1 MTTHKTISSLSIAAI
16 ALMAAAVPA
25 MAQGQTEPSG
35 KSVLSDSATTVVEQT
50 IASNL
55 ESSTARKSR
64 TLTPNVEPA
73 ANSAA
78 RAHKPLVLS
87 ASAFKGQNHFTSTA
101 NNSNFANQVNFKDA
115 GPIDPGAKRQFRAD
129 ESEITRTKSVA
140 FVPSLGQ
147 KLPE

>member
-35 KSVLSDSATTVVEQT
+35 KSVSSDSATTVVEQT

-55 ESSTARKSR
+55 ESSTVRSR
-64 TLTPNVEPA
+64 AINANAEPA

-78 RAHKPLVLS
+78 RANKPLVLS

-101 NNSNFANQVNFKDA
+101 NNNFANQVNFKDA

-129 ESEITRTKSVA
+129 ESEITRTRQVA
-140 FVPSLGQ
+140 FVPSRGQ
-147 KLPE
+147 TLPE

>member
-35 KSVLSDSATTVVEQT
+35 KSVSGDGAPTIIEQT
-50 IASNL
+50 IASNV
-55 ESSTARKSR
+55 ESSTVRKSHAT
-64 TLTPNVEPA
+64 TLNVEPTA
-73 ANSAA
+73 KNAVRANQ
-78 RAHKPLVLS
+78 LVLS
-87 ASAFKGQNHFTSTA
+87 ASAFKGQNQFTSTA

-115 GPIDPGAKRQFRAD
+115 GPMDPGARKQFRAD
-129 ESEITRTKSVA
+129 ESDVTRTKSVA

>member
-35 KSVLSDSATTVVEQT
+35 KSVSSDGATTVVEQT

-55 ESSTARKSR
+55 ESSTVRSR
-64 TLTPNVEPA
+64 AINPNVEPA

-78 RAHKPLVLS
+78 RANKPLVFS
-87 ASAFKGQNHFTSTA
+87 ASAFKGQNHFTATA
-101 NNSNFANQVNFKDA
+101 NNNNFANQVNFKDA

>member
-35 KSVLSDSATTVVEQT
+35 KSVSSDGATTVVEQT

-55 ESSTARKSR
+55 ESSTVRSR
-64 TLTPNVEPA
+64 AINPNVEPA

-78 RAHKPLVLS
+78 RANKPLVFS
-87 ASAFKGQNHFTSTA
+87 ASAFSGQNHFTSTG
-101 NNSNFANQVNFKDA
+101 NNNFASQVNFKDA
-115 GPIDPGAKRQFRAD
+115 GPVDPGAKRQFRAD

>member
-35 KSVLSDSATTVVEQT
+35 KSVSGDGATTVIEQT
-50 IASNL
+50 IASNI
-55 ESSTARKSR
+55 ESSIVRKSR
-64 TLTPNVEPA
+64 ATTNVEPA
-73 ANSAA
+73 ANNAV
-78 RAHKPLVLS
+78 RAGKLVLS
-87 ASAFKGQNHFTSTA
+87 ASAFKGQNNFLSTA
-101 NNSNFANQVNFKDA
+101 NHSNFANQVNFKDA
-115 GPIDPGAKRQFRAD
+115 GPIDPGARKQFRAD
-129 ESEITRTKSVA
+129 ESDVTRTKSVA

>member
-35 KSVLSDSATTVVEQT
+35 KSVSGDGATTVIEQT
-50 IASNL
+50 IASNI
-55 ESSTARKSR
+55 ESSTVRKSR
-64 TLTPNVEPA
+64 ATTNVDPA
-73 ANSAA
+73 ANNAV
-78 RAHKPLVLS
+78 RAGKLVLS
-87 ASAFKGQNHFTSTA
+87 ASAFKGQNNFLSTA
-101 NNSNFANQVNFKDA
+101 NHSNFANQVNFKDA
-115 GPIDPGAKRQFRAD
+115 GPIDPGARKQFRAD
-129 ESEITRTKSVA
+129 ESDVTRTKSVA

>member
-35 KSVLSDSATTVVEQT
+35 KSVSGDGATTVIEQT
-50 IASNL
+50 IASNI
-55 ESSTARKSR
+55 ESSIVRKSR
-64 TLTPNVEPA
+64 ATTNVEPA
-73 ANSAA
+73 ANNAV
-78 RAHKPLVLS
+78 RTGKLVLS
-87 ASAFKGQNHFTSTA
+87 ASAFKGQNNFLSTA
-101 NNSNFANQVNFKDA
+101 NHSNFANQVNFKNA
-115 GPIDPGAKRQFRAD
+115 GPVDPGAKKQFRAD
-129 ESEITRTKSVA
+129 ESDVTRTKSVA

>member
-25 MAQGQTEPSG
+25 LAQSQTEPSG
-35 KSVLSDSATTVVEQT
+35 QNVSANGAATVVEQT

-55 ESSTARKSR
+55 ESSTVKKSR
-64 TLTPNVEPA
+64 AMTPKVGPVVNNAVRT
-73 ANSAA
+73 N
-78 RAHKPLVLS
+78 KPLVLS
-87 ASAFKGQNHFTSTA
+87 ASAFKGQNNFTSTT
-101 NNSNFANQVNFKDA
+101 NTSNFANQVSFKDA
-115 GPIDPGAKRQFRAD
+115 GPMDPGAKKQFRAD
-129 ESEITRTKSVA
+129 ESDVARTKSVA

>member
-35 KSVLSDSATTVVEQT
+35 KSVSGDGATTVIEQT
-50 IASNL
+50 IASNI
-55 ESSTARKSR
+55 ESSTVRKSR
-64 TLTPNVEPA
+64 ATTNVEPA
-73 ANSAA
+73 ANNAV
-78 RAHKPLVLS
+78 RAGKLVLS
-87 ASAFKGQNHFTSTA
+87 ASAFKGQNNFLSTA
-101 NNSNFANQVNFKDA
+101 NHSNFANQVNFKDA
-115 GPIDPGAKRQFRAD
+115 GPIDPGARKQFRAD
-129 ESEITRTKSVA
+129 ESDVTRTKSVA